1 MDNINEI
8 LEAVEKFDPSILF
21 EKPSEEENNEE
32 EVVDVS
38 NETDG
43 NTEGTTIPA
52 PENIETDVTTGDT
65 EITAIQPPIGTDQ
78 QLAELQEKIN
88 TVVKQSDNTPVKTV
102 NKNNYLYNVA
112 KELLPIEVENKEEE
126 EEFENFDPS
135 TMFDKAES
143 TKKINNVDIDKNLS
157 ELAVGSQLK
166 NTYGSEGTQN
176 KIINLLDSVDKKTT
190 EENKQ
195 EILKQTTQLLRK
207 LDDDYIELQ
216 NTQDEATANIMTNM
230 QSNNVPVDFA
240 NEEEILKF
248 YEKLFQN
255 TLQNDTSI
263 KEIQE
268 VILKENEALLSEKT
282 EELQSKLLVYQS
294 YKFPENYFSGVTQAM
309 TGSSID
315 HDSFVVSP
323 QQKEQEAALLVA
335 NKEYADF
342 VNNLILSDD
351 RFKERLIIIED
362 SVSNA
367 IDPQIKTALE
377 AQSAQDLVNQ
387 KNIARTQRLNADMT
401 ADDRFDDLG
410 FGLSAKGLKSFL
422 SGSNSVS
429 PLNPYRIVEKILGYD
444 AMALSDAAY
453 SGLSSISL
461 DKTAQV
467 ILMDGLLEKHQTYD
481 SWVMDQADYEKTTVE
496 GKYGPT
502 NPRSKRRLLPEG
514 DQSLVYWDLEKNKII
529 PFISVYSGDGRPMY
543 KVGLGASTFNLPD
556 DERISKIEK
565 ANEWKLMPFSEA
577 KLLMEKDLNE
587 RQGLVEEYA
596 IGIMK
601 KEHEEGLFTEEQFTD
616 FLSSLAA
623 GNIGDALRFIPKTV
637 LKQIPYMAAN
647 FASYGTYTLFQEG
660 GNLTF
665 TQIEA
670 AAAKDLGIEIGDL
683 TPQQMLDYMDNNEG
697 AVKNMTMAGITG
709 GAGIAA
715 IERAGIG
722 FMIKSLGFA
731 KGSLSQLFRGNV
743 RKALTQGKK
752 LTMSQI
758 KSGLNESAT
767 EGIQTGIDQ
776 VVTGRFDPLEYVN
789 SMGEGFIG
797 GVVMPLGGAFVSS
810 SINRIKDLSTNTRL
824 SLRDPKFYDKA
835 NKVYELARTDLDAK
849 LKAGTITDVEY
860 DNKLNQISADRTA
873 LLKIPKHYSVEA
885 KQESFSLFQ
894 ELVNLRETVNSTD
907 SSMAASEKNRM
918 KVVEARL
925 SEISAEQG
933 LVKQI
938 GQIEGLLDENG
949 VVSMRAFDTTT
960 EADAFIE
967 EQNNSGNWDNNA
979 SSDGNG
985 TILTNKETGQQL
997 IIVDKQ
1003 SSGKVLDIAVAD
1015 HEFLHALM
1023 FQTVKDN
1030 PVAAEALGSS
1040 LLAYLEK
1047 IDTDGLMSDN
1057 LKERYK
1063 LYKNKPVNEQ
1073 YEEAMNFLADA
1084 FINEEINVNDGILD
1098 KLGRMVRNLL
1108 GTLGVPVKFNS
1119 GKQVYNFVK
1128 DYALAR
1134 KKGKGLNKSQRA
1146 MLTESAIVGK
1156 DLGKGVTS
1164 QIGDIIKNQAGDINI
1179 GKQSKRTAQ
1188 DLMLEYQDLGA
1199 DMDIGLQE
1207 DLVSQYYSLGLT
1219 SMGYNKAA
1227 GDIQTDE
1234 ALNFLN
1240 SEFPSI
1246 ARNYNPA
1253 DGSLSNYMRNTIGP
1267 RGKGFFQT
1275 EIERKKKQVS
1285 QDVLSEKGRD
1295 VVDTSAQ
1302 VDFDAREKQDVGRK
1316 KKYASSIPVI
1326 NQVVT
1331 ENLGGEIIGGI
1342 TDGKTTGL
1350 AKDIISGMTTSTDPS
1365 SVAKNIIANT
1375 KDKTVM
1381 QQMRSAIGKWGSDTY
1396 NDFVD
1401 TAINQGLIGVIP
1413 VSTIK
1418 RRLGRQSNVDAGLIN
1433 YKKIGKTD
1441 QVKVKNGKKTYS
1453 RPDVFKITKID
1464 KQKLKEYYKSS
1475 EKRQQSLF
1483 SMLTEGIMAEG
1494 LQTLKNDKAFIDKVR
1509 TTLEL
1514 KRSPL
1519 TVDEFFDGLE
1529 QQLDQRSKEDTSL
1542 DVVTAKAS
1550 NRSKPVS
1557 KVSLNKISKVVT
1569 KNPRKILLDAE
1580 YTAYPNRGK
1589 KETWS
1594 ENFTDKQK
1602 QTRNERTALM
1612 LPLFG
1617 LDFFST
1623 NTMFMSN
1630 RSIFNYQSKKG
1641 INEFN
1646 EVFTKPLSG
1655 EFIKDNPAYVKK
1667 YTKTVNGDIF
1677 VDKNKIKKEGGSVLN
1692 KQDISIIKQAEKE
1705 QSTYSNLRPEQRVDL
1720 LNDPNFRNLQ
1730 DEKVKILEKIV
1741 KAIDKD
1747 IRDSKTKKIIP
1758 ERLEFWSAWWASQSD
1773 GMMRHP
1779 VRVLAPIR
1787 FFSTSNIPSKSV
1799 NNRRNYEAEHTL
1811 QVNAVVRIIVD
1822 SYINN
1827 NVKDGL
1833 IFIKDNYI
1841 QGQILKTDDTI
1852 VSDAGWKSKVPA
1864 EFFEMEK
1871 PNIWVRY
1878 LLTNEDINFNELIT
1892 YKNGKVMSVA
1902 ESLGLPLG
1910 NLENNPENIQFQNKL
1925 LKEILLENKSVK
1937 SAQAEFKAAAPTNA
1951 KQSKRVK
1958 INKKTLFPLI
1968 NADGTTEA
1976 SIEAMG
1982 NADKA
1987 AELARALDTPSKGIS
2002 VFDFDDTLAY
2012 SNSKVIVDMG
2022 DGTTRKI
2029 TPAEFASEAETL
2041 EQNGAE
2047 FNFDEFNKVVDGKKG
2062 PLADLA
2068 LKRQDK
2074 FGSGDIFVLTAR
2086 PQASAES
2093 IKMFLDGIG
2102 LNLPIENITGL
2113 ENGSADAKA
2122 LWVLDKAAKGY
2133 NNFYFA
2139 DDAIANVQAV
2149 KNILDQIDVKSKV
2162 QIAKQSKRERINKE
2176 FNVIIEQQSGKEWY
2190 KNYSDARAKVEG
2202 KARNKFEFFI
2212 PPSAED
2218 FTGLL
2223 YKILPKG
2230 AKGNLAQR
2238 WIQENLLDPFNKAE
2252 QLVIQA
2258 KIAVAKDF
2266 EELRKTIDNVPKNLS
2281 KQVGVGNFTHSQ
2293 ALRVFIWNMQGMDIP
2308 GLSQRDK
2315 KRLIEAIEKN
2325 PDMKVFA
2332 EKIAFIQKG
2341 KEYPGP
2347 TAEWVSGNITSDIIN
2362 SIQKVYRKEALQDWQ
2377 ENVDIIFSKE
2387 NMNKLEAI
2395 YGSNFT
2401 TALSNML
2408 SRMKRGSNRPVGGN
2422 AQVEN
2427 VMDWLNNSVGAV
2439 MFLNVKSGLL
2449 QLISSVNFMNWSDNN
2464 PFKAGLAFANQKQ
2477 YWKDVMY
2484 LLNSDYLVQRRNG
2497 LKINVAESEIAEASK
2512 KDGIKGVISYL
2523 LNKGFIFTRI
2533 ADSLAISTGG
2543 ATFYRNR
2550 VNSLVK
2556 QVNIDTG
2563 VLYTKAE
2570 AEAIAFNDFYQVSE
2584 ESQQSSRT
2592 DRISMQQ
2599 ASGLGRL
2606 VLNFANTP
2614 MQYARIIKKS
2624 TADLLAGRGDWKTN
2638 VSKIFYYGVAQN
2650 LIFNAMQAAVFTLLF
2665 KEEDDEEKE
2674 KRGADEKAMDIGQG
2688 MLSSLLRG
2696 LGYGG
2701 ALVDT
2706 LIAIS
2711 LEVNKQAQK
2720 KSPDFEEAVWS
2731 VFDYSPAID
2740 SKIRKLRSAANTYK
2754 YNRKEIFRR
2763 GFNLDNPAYLAI
2775 GQVVSASTNIPAD
2788 RALRLMMSLKQMS
2801 DNDLELW
2808 QRAMLAM
2815 GYTSWQAELPYWGT
2829 KTTLENEEK
2838 EDAKIKLQYKTDA
2851 LKLKRLGYKRK
2862 PMTKGVP
2869 EGKLNV
2875 DYIRVQR
2882 PTGDYEYW
2890 LMPKN
2895 KK

>member
-8 LEAVEKFDPSILF
+8 LEAVEKFDPSVLF

-88 TVVKQSDNTPVKTV
+88 IVVKQSDNTPVKTV
-102 NKNNYLYNVA
+102 NENNYLYNVA
-112 KELLPIEVENKEEE
+112 KELLPIEVENKEEK
-126 EEFENFDPS
+126 EFENFDPS
-135 TMFDKAES
+135 TMFDKAKS

-176 KIINLLDSVDKKTT
+176 KIINLLNSVDKKTT

-195 EILKQTTQLLRK
+195 EILEQTTQLLRK

-230 QSNNVPVDFA
+230 QSSNVPVNFA

-268 VILKENEALLSEKT
+268 VILKENEALLLEKT

-323 QQKEQEAALLVA
+323 QQKEQEAALLIA

-362 SVSNA
+362 SISNA

-496 GKYGPT
+496 GKYGPM

-997 IIVDKQ
+997 IIVDKE

-1418 RRLGRQSNVDAGLIN
+1418 RRLGRQSNIDAGLIN

-1494 LQTLKNDKAFIDKVR
+1494 LQTLKNDKAFVDKVR

-2230 AKGNLAQR
+2230 EKGNLAQR

-2315 KRLIEAIEKN
+2315 KRLVEAIEKN

-2401 TALSNML
+2401 IALNNML

-2427 VMDWLNNSVGAV
+2427 VMDWLNNSVGAI

-2512 KDGIKGVISYL
+2512 KGGIKGVISYL

-2563 VLYTKAE
+2563 ALYTKAE

-2851 LKLKRLGYKRK
+2851 LKLKRLGYKRR

-2890 LMPKN
+2890 LTPKN